1 MLRKETD
8 ALHAARR
15 ADDLVIDAAGKLFDQ
30 WGYRST
36 MGRTWALLYLSPAP
50 LDAEDIRK
58 ALGFSVGSCSMVLRD
73 LMKLGLAHREAVP
86 GRRKFHYRAETELW
100 TVITRIFK
108 ERERA
113 RFASLVGQIKE
124 AEGILAAFGA
134 DGNPDAR
141 MSYRLGQVH
150 HLVTVGT
157 FVIDLADAFMDR
169 TRTEL
174 KAAQKLLSVSGR
186 FGGEAV
192 GRLRRALGAGR
203 TGRPVK

>member
-1 MLRKETD
+1 MQRKETD
-8 ALHAARR
+8 AVAAARR
-15 ADDLVIDAAGKLFDQ
+15 ADELVIDAAGKLFDQ
-30 WGYRST
+30 CGYRAT
-36 MGRTWALLYLSPAP
+36 MGRTWALLYLSPDP
-50 LDAEDIRK
+50 VDAERIRE

-73 LMKLGLAHREAVP
+73 LMELGLAHREAVP

-124 AEGILAAFGA
+124 AEGILTDAAGERGA
-134 DGNPDAR
+134 DTR
-141 MSYRLGQVH
+141 ISHRLGRVH
-150 HLVTVGT
+150 HLATVGT
-157 FVIDLADAFMDR
+157 FVIDLVDAFMDR

-192 GRLRRALGAGR
+192 GRLRRAL
-203 TGRPVK
+203 RPNREWRNEK